1 MVGQGVRHLPHHTKW
16 EGGLGLAGKKIKKIG
31 KAVQA
36 KSKPK
41 TKSLINGKR
50 QPFIVHFCAPP

>member
-1 MVGQGVRHLPHHTKW
+1 M
-16 EGGLGLAGKKIKKIG
+16 GGLGLAGKKIG

-41 TKSLINGKR
+41 RKSLINGKR